1 MWWLGT
7 AWLGAGRAGVVE
19 VNGARQ
25 LLDSVS
31 ACGAPAIEGKVRG
44 LGRGGRA
51 GEGLGDTCELQDR
64 LLHGFMALGNMVG
77 MWLTC
82 DAMAA

>member
-1 MWWLGT
+1 MDKKLG
-7 AWLGAGRAGVVE
+7 GAGVVE

-31 ACGAPAIEGKVRG
+31 ACGAPATVGRGRG

-64 LLHGFMALGNMVG
+64 FSHGLLAEEDKVSMWWPWLGFWVF
-77 MWLTC
+77 
-82 DAMAA
+82 